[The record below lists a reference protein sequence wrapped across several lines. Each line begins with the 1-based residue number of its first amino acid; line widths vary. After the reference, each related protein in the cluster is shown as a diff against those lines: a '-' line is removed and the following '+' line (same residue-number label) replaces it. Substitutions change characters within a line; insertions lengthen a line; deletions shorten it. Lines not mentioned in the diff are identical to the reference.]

1 MLDYIK
7 NELKKF
13 NIELCSSISL
23 EECEII
29 RPYLLKN
36 NGLDPTCGTAIIFA
50 VPYLTE
56 ISAGKRNISSYA
68 VSRDYH
74 IFFQSLFD
82 TVIPRLKEKYPE
94 YRFFGFTDHSPI
106 NEIDAAARTG
116 LGVKGLNHLLITE
129 KYSSYIFIGE
139 IITDA
144 ILPSHAGQVNSCI
157 KCGKCISA
165 CPCSANIFLC
175 LSSLTQKKGELC
187 EDERIKIKESGCAWG
202 CDICQQVCP
211 YTVAATKAQ
220 TIYTKIDFF
229 NEYLTPSL
237 TSCGIE
243 EMNEE
248 EFKCRAYS
256 WRGKSTIVRNLKIL
270 EEGKS

>member
-23 EECEII
+23 GECELT

-56 ISAGKRNISSYA
+56 TSAGERNISSYA

-74 IFFQSLFD
+74 IFFKSLFD
-82 TVIPRLKEKYPE
+82 TLIPKLKEKYPSH
-94 YRFFGFTDHSPI
+94 RFVGFTDHSPI
-106 NEIDAAARTG
+106 NEIDAAVRSG
-116 LGVKGLNHLLITE
+116 LGVKGMNHLLITP
-129 KYSSYIFIGE
+129 KHSSYIFIGE

-144 ILPSHAGQVNSCI
+144 IFPYHAGEPSFCI

-165 CPCSANIFLC
+165 CPCSANISLC

-187 EDERIKIKESGCAWG
+187 EEERIKIKESGCAWG

-211 YTVAATKAQ
+211 YTVAAVKAQ

-229 NEYLTPSL
+229 NESLTPYLS
-237 TSCGIE
+237 SRDIE
-243 EMNEE
+243 EMSEE
-248 EFKCRAYS
+248 EFKLRAYS
-256 WRGKSTIVRNLKIL
+256 WRGKGTIVRNLKIL
-270 EEGKS
+270 EEGQN